1 MPKANRGGSI
11 VGTRRGGR
19 FCASCRIWRGICG
32 RNSPRPNWSDGRMRK
47 ATRRRREACRQPSGS
62 CLRGY
67 NGDGAHERPPNGT
80 SGVAPDPT
88 GAAPLRPALEELP
101 NLSQRRKN
109 KEAWRRS
116 FAPAFRLILRLENA
130 TSRRL
135 QLAISP
141 ATFLAPRTFPAA
153 ESRWPDLRYPL
164 WSPVPEAALHAAA
177 AAKARG

>member
-88 GAAPLRPALEELP
+88 GAAPLRPALEEL
-101 NLSQRRKN
+101 NLSQK
-109 KEAWRRS
+109 KKKQGGLAAELRS
-116 FAPAFRLILRLENA
+116 
-130 TSRRL
+130 RL
-135 QLAISP
+135 QAHSSIRKCYFAASP
-141 ATFLAPRTFPAA
+141 ARYFAGDVSRPANISCRGVTMA
-153 ESRWPDLRYPL
+153 R
-164 WSPVPEAALHAAA
+164 SPISSLVTGP
-177 AAKARG
+177 